1 MSSLMTLREALA
13 LIDDVRADRSYC
25 AAAGK
30 HFAPP
35 ADLARARAIV
45 GAAVEAHEARC
56 KSMEEGVPMHEAADR
71 DQFEYEC
78 FRDVRALE
86 RGEGSEVQP

>member
-1 MSSLMTLREALA
+1 MSSPMTLREALA

-45 GAAVEAHEARC
+45 DAMAEAVRGRLAQFDGRDGLKYQEAIQLETRELE
-56 KSMEEGVPMHEAADR
+56 KL
-71 DQFEYEC
+71 
-78 FRDVRALE
+78 RALT

>member
-45 GAAVEAHEARC
+45 DAAVEFVEALD
-56 KSMEEGVPMHEAADR
+56 GP
-71 DQFEYEC
+71 
-78 FRDVRALE
+78 DVELASKKHMKLRALE
-86 RGEGSEVQP
+86 RGEGSEVQ